1 MSAYTVSR
9 LAQDAG
15 VSVHVV
21 RDYLLR
27 GLLRPAARTAG
38 GYGVFDA
45 DALQRLCF
53 VRAAFEA
60 GVGLD
65 VLTRLCRAL
74 DAPDTSE
81 AAVWLAVLTCP
92 CHLPILAVVL
102 AGTSAGA
109 FLGKY
114 WVLAALGLAGLFLLS
129 MARALRAFRER
140 SASPASDAN
149 TSG

>member
-1 MSAYTVSR
+1 MNAYTVSR

-74 DAPDTSE
+74 DAPDAGE
-81 AAVWLAVLTCP
+81 AAVWLAELRQLVERRQ
-92 CHLPILAVVL
+92 
-102 AGTSAGA
+102 
-109 FLGKY
+109 
-114 WVLAALGLAGLFLLS
+114 
-129 MARALRAFRER
+129 RALEGLEGVVSEFGE
-140 SASPASDAN
+140 
-149 TSG
+149 

>member
-1 MSAYTVSR
+1 MNAYTVSR

-65 VLTRLCRAL
+65 VLARLCGRWTRRMPVKRRRGSPNCADSSNSGAGHWRAWRC
-74 DAPDTSE
+74 S
-81 AAVWLAVLTCP
+81 
-92 CHLPILAVVL
+92 
-102 AGTSAGA
+102 
-109 FLGKY
+109 
-114 WVLAALGLAGLFLLS
+114 
-129 MARALRAFRER
+129 
-140 SASPASDAN
+140 
-149 TSG
+149 